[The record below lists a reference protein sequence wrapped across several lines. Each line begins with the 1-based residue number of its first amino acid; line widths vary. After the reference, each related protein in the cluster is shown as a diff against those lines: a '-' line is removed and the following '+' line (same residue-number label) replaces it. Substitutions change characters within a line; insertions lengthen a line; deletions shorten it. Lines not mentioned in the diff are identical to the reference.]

1 MIIPVLFIRWF
12 AVAVLIAIGLL
23 FIILVLFGA
32 AMDSL
37 IAPTQ
42 DEGTCARFLTKKETG
57 YDTLTG

>member
-1 MIIPVLFIRWF
+1 MIIPVLFIRWL

-37 IAPTQ
+37 IAPTE
-42 DEGTCARFLTKKETG
+42 DAATRASFRTKEERG